1 MKTHSPH
8 YRSQAGQTA
17 VMALYEADVQQSPVP
32 LESRTVN
39 TSAGPS
45 HILIAGPENAPPFLL
60 FHGWNSNAA
69 NLTTEFPFLFNDYRV
84 YMPDIIGHTG
94 KSAPTR
100 LATKGPAYADWA
112 LEVLDALGLERVRCM
127 GISGGGWMTLKL
139 AARASQRLVRAAALS
154 TDGLAPANMVGI
166 FSGMVPAA
174 LWPNQATL
182 ARFIRFLTS
191 PDAPPH
197 PGKER
202 FGEGM
207 RVILSHYKSQFNP
220 GLLPLEELEAITAP
234 LLILMGEHERA
245 FNSLA
250 SIQRAQRLIPGLV
263 AAEIVPQAGHLM
275 TLDQPEWLKNRLLPF
290 FAQGV

>member
-1 MKTHSPH
+1 MKTHSPL
-8 YRSQAGQTA
+8 YRSEAGQTA
-17 VMALYEADVQQSPVP
+17 VMALYDAGVQQSPIP
-32 LESRTVN
+32 LQSRMVN

-45 HILIAGPENAPPFLL
+45 HILIGGPENAPPFLL
-60 FHGWNSNAA
+60 FHGWNGNAA
-69 NLTTEFPFLFNDYRV
+69 SLTAEFPFLFSDYRV

-100 LATKGPAYADWA
+100 LATRGPAYADWA
-112 LEVLDALGLERVRCM
+112 LEVLDALGLQKVRCM

-139 AARASQRLVRAAALS
+139 AARASHRIVRAAALS
-154 TDGLAPANMVGI
+154 TDGLAPANIAGI
-166 FSGMVPAA
+166 FSGMMPAA

-182 ARFIRFLTS
+182 NRFMRFLTS

-197 PGKER
+197 PGKEH

-207 RVILSHYKSQFNP
+207 RVILTHYKAQFNP
-220 GLLPLEELEAITAP
+220 GVLRLDELEAITAP

-245 FNSLA
+245 FNSPA
-250 SIQRAQRLIPGLV
+250 TIQRAQRLIPGLV
-263 AAEIVPQAGHLM
+263 AAEMVPKAGHLM

-290 FAQGV
+290 FAQEV